1 MSRAS
6 KKFPLHEW
14 YVISLRP
21 LAQHGGVR
29 KNAAKLGARTF
40 ALSTVRLHAM
50 EARTSL
56 RQALRCSRVVVTSP
70 AAVRFAQAQIE
81 LVGRPGQQW
90 FALGAGSA
98 AALHRCGIDHVQVPA
113 RGSDSEALLALD
125 DLRDVRGD
133 RIGVITAPGGRGLL
147 ASELQARGATPVVAE
162 VYCREPM
169 RPAAA
174 RLRAL
179 DALPASSAVLLT
191 SAEAFSILWRALDD
205 AARTRLLR
213 RCCVV
218 ASDRLA
224 ARARALGFS
233 TVLRAADAR
242 PTSLLAILAN
252 HASARRFR

>member
-6 KKFPLHEW
+6 KKLPLHEW

-40 ALSTVRLHAM
+40 ALSTVRLHAI
-50 EARTSL
+50 EAKTSL

-70 AAVRFAQAQIE
+70 AAVRFAQAQIA
-81 LVGRPGQQW
+81 LGSRPGQRW

-98 AALHRCGIDHVQVPA
+98 AALHRCGIDHVRAPA
-113 RGSDSEALLALD
+113 RGSDSEALLAHE
-125 DLRDVRGD
+125 DLRHVHGD
-133 RIGVITAPGGRGLL
+133 RIGLITAPGGRGLL
-147 ASELQARGATPVVAE
+147 ASALQARGATLLVAE
-162 VYCREPM
+162 VYRREVL

-179 DALPASSAVLLT
+179 DALPASSAVLMT
-191 SAEAFSILWRALDD
+191 SAEAFSVLWRVLDD
-205 AARTRLLR
+205 AARARLLR

-224 ARARALGFS
+224 AQARALGFA

-242 PTSLLAILAN
+242 PASLLAALAN
-252 HASARRFR
+252 HAGVRRFR